1 LRENAQGGDV
11 GPMRMRSG
19 AIVALLTLTLGCGGD
34 NEAPDD
40 RGPTLSVLGTTIHI
54 RCFGGD
60 CFTGVFQDGGAN
72 VVAERTIGGVTER
85 RSVFLTS
92 QITDIVVETGG
103 GNDTFRMYDRNSFGT
118 MHLSLGGGDDVV
130 DFDDGAPTGTTHI
143 DLGDGNDRLSSNAS
157 FPPQR
162 FRIDMGPGDDSVWLN
177 HVPFPN
183 ANEILG
189 GDGTDVLD
197 APSNVRDHAQRIDGF
212 EDVEFRCVTI
222 EACPDGE

>member
-1 LRENAQGGDV
+1 MRENAQGGDV

>member
-1 LRENAQGGDV
+1 
-11 GPMRMRSG
+11 MRMRSG

-222 EACPDGE
+222 EACPDGD